1 MSRIIKFP
9 LKLKDDFPVRS
20 LEELRQHFD
29 LCKIIGYFIDGRL
42 LTWLQSRSYNAQA
55 DIVKTLN
62 KNDTLLATKLCQIF
76 KIDYDEDVK
85 LNMSSIEEKNNRLSV
100 LRQYTS
106 DKEILNQVEKIA
118 FNQDDLNFLINE
130 GKVNDIYLCNNSFV
144 IPFNVKNKQNK
155 HYTGIGKVIAFINS
169 HQIIDFTSLNILF
182 TNIHFDKDYT
192 TLLEDPDYQAAL
204 KARRESDYS
213 TAVSYF
219 QKAADKGIADA
230 FNRLGF
236 FYYNGLGVT
245 KDESK
250 AIDYFQR
257 AAKHNHIKAIFNLI
271 YCYTHG
277 KGVKQNWFK
286 VIEYYKTAANL
297 GNIAAMQWL
306 EYAYG
311 NKFCNDFPSK
321 QILINQLNGIG

>member
-1 MSRIIKFP
+1 MPRIIKFP

-55 DIVKTLN
+55 EMVKTLD
-62 KNDTLLATKLCQIF
+62 KNDDHLAPKLCQIF
-76 KIDYDEDVK
+76 QFDYDDNIK
-85 LNMSSIEEKNNRLSV
+85 LDMSSIAEKNNRLTI

-106 DKEILNQVEKIA
+106 DQKILSQVEQIA
-118 FNQDDLNFLINE
+118 FNQDDLNFLIYE
-130 GKVNDIYLCNNSFV
+130 AKVNEIYLCNNSFV
-144 IPFNVKNKQNK
+144 IPCNVENK
-155 HYTGIGKVIAFINS
+155 HYTGIGKVEVFIKS
-169 HQIIDFTSLNILF
+169 HQIIDFVSLGIIFNNIQ
-182 TNIHFDKDYT
+182 FDREYA

-204 KARRESDYS
+204 KARREHDYV
-213 TAVSYF
+213 TAVISF
-219 QKAADKGIADA
+219 QKAADKGIVDA
-230 FNRLGF
+230 FHRLGF

-257 AAKHNHIKAIFNLI
+257 AAENGHIKAIFNLI

-277 KGVKQNWFK
+277 KGVQQNWGK
-286 VIEYYKTAANL
+286 VIEYYKMAANL
-297 GNIAAMQWL
+297 GNIAARKWL
-306 EYAYG
+306 ECAYG
-311 NKFCNDFPSK
+311 NKFCNDF
-321 QILINQLNGIG
+321 LIETNLDKSDK